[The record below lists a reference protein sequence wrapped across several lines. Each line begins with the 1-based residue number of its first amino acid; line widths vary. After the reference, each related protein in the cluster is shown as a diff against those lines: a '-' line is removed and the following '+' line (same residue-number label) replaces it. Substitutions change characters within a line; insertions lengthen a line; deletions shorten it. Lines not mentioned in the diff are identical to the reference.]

1 MNKPYIDSISTK
13 SDSKYLLIVAAA
25 KRARQITLNEPELTR
40 SGKVNPVSR
49 ALHEIDEDELTWEI
63 TDKLPEDAENSEA
76 AAETAADADLAE
88 AAETIDALEAEEDEA
103 VATEVLAAAE
113 AED

>member
-63 TDKLPEDAENSEA
+63 TDKLPEDAENSE
-76 AAETAADADLAE
+76 TAADADLAE

-103 VATEVLAAAE
+103 VAAEVLAAAE

>member
-63 TDKLPEDAENSEA
+63 TDKLPEDVENS
-76 AAETAADADLAE
+76 ETAADADLAE

-103 VATEVLAAAE
+103 VAAEVLAAAE

>member
-63 TDKLPEDAENSEA
+63 TDKLPEDAENSE
-76 AAETAADADLAE
+76 TAADADWAE

-103 VATEVLAAAE
+103 VAAEVLVAAE

>member
-25 KRARQITLNEPELTR
+25 KRARQITMTEPELTR
-40 SGKVNPVSR
+40 SGKINPVSQ

-63 TDKLPEDAENSEA
+63 GENLLAEDLAAEPEIDDYDADDSVAESQDLEDA
-76 AAETAADADLAE
+76 TP
-88 AAETIDALEAEEDEA
+88 LED
-103 VATEVLAAAE
+103 
-113 AED
+113 